1 MRRSALLA
9 VLACATIAN
18 AATPVGRQPSIPSSD
33 AAQRPDFSAVTSRRA
48 AEALVRDGRL
58 VRVSI
63 FPTELG
69 GPDEPE
75 NYTFVPPAVA
85 YTRTTLVLPS
95 LKRLSRKSGA
105 THLDAEPEY
114 RGNSFIPA
122 RIRYTLSTSAKDPNP
137 VAMTLEIW

>member
-1 MRRSALLA
+1 MSA
-9 VLACATIAN
+9 
-18 AATPVGRQPSIPSSD
+18 D
-33 AAQRPDFSAVTSRRA
+33 QRPDFSAITTRGA

-69 GPDEPE
+69 GPDASE
-75 NYTFVPPAVA
+75 NYTYAPPAIA
-85 YTRTTLVLPS
+85 HTRATLTLPS

-114 RGNSFIPA
+114 RGNSLVPA
-122 RIRYTLSTSAKDPNP
+122 RIRYTLSTSDKDPNP
-137 VAMTLEIW
+137 LTMSLEIW